1 MILALDLGSTSFKAA
16 VFDGSGRPMGQ
27 GSQAIRYH
35 YGAQGEV
42 EISIPLARRAVR
54 NSLDAAL
61 QQAGLPASAL
71 TAIAVTSQAQT
82 FTIVDRQ
89 RRALLPFLSWQDGRA
104 EAACRR
110 LQRLKAMDDFPQH
123 ASFGT
128 LLPALQISQLAHL
141 RQTRPELLHRSH
153 RVYPLPTYFI
163 AQWTGRFVTDENL
176 AAMSGLFSIPAR
188 SWWPAALR
196 ATHVEA
202 VQLPEVQAMGSVAGI
217 TGRGAKAFGL
227 PRGLPVVL
235 AGNDQTAG
243 GYAAD
248 LPGQNAVLLTLGTAQ
263 VAYRVCTTLPRPHPN
278 LVRGPF
284 PQRGYYLMAADVW
297 GGNLIQWAKTI
308 LADGATD
315 EAFFQ
320 LVARGQPGC
329 QGLRLELETH
339 DQRLA
344 WRHLAPHH
352 TPADLARSVIE
363 CLCRRLAALLAE
375 LGPASAQRRVLVAGG
390 GRLSSAW
397 LDILSQTLGGSVH
410 PTEAQALHGAARL
423 ACEALNALTAPD
435 PHSSR
440 REPAR
445 TRRA

>member
-16 VFDGSGRPMGQ
+16 VLDDSLQPVGHGSE
-27 GSQAIRYH
+27 AIRYH
-35 YGAQGEV
+35 HGAAGEV

-54 NSLDAAL
+54 NSLAAAL
-61 QQAGLPASAL
+61 RQAGLPASAL
-71 TAIAVTSQAQT
+71 TAIAITSQAQT
-82 FTIVDRQ
+82 FTIVDRR

-128 LLPALQISQLAHL
+128 ILPALQLSQLAHL
-141 RQTRPELLHRSH
+141 RQTRPEVLHSSH
-153 RVYPLPTYFI
+153 RIQPLPTYFI

-176 AAMSGLFSIPAR
+176 AAMSGLFSIPMR

-196 ATHVEA
+196 ATRVEA
-202 VQLPEVQAMGSVAGI
+202 AQLPEVQAMGSMAGI

-227 PRGLPVVL
+227 PCGLPVVL

-243 GYAAD
+243 GYAAG
-248 LPGQNAVLLTLGTAQ
+248 LREKKAVLLTLGTAQ
-263 VAYRVCTTLPRPHPN
+263 VAYQFSTALPRPHPS

-284 PQRGYYLMAADVW
+284 PRGGFYAMAADGW

-329 QGLRLELETH
+329 QGLRLEPEAH
-339 DQRLA
+339 ANRFA
-344 WRHLAPHH
+344 WRQLSPHH
-352 TPADLARSVIE
+352 TSADLARSVIE
-363 CLCRRLAALLAE
+363 CLCHRLAALLAE
-375 LGPASAQRRVLVAGG
+375 LGPAAARQRVLVAGG

-397 LDILSQTLGGSVH
+397 LAILSQTLGGSIH
-410 PTEAQALHGAARL
+410 PTEAQPLHGAARL
-423 ACEALNALTAPD
+423 AREALHAAPVSG
-435 PHSSR
+435 PPSSR
-440 REPAR
+440 PDAAH